1 MKTIGLTGGIGSGK
15 TTIANQFKEYF
26 SIPIYVADTAAKRVI
41 ETNTEVQSKIKEIF
55 GKNAFINKEYNTK
68 YISEI
73 VFNDENM
80 LKKLNNII
88 HPAVAKDFAIWKEQ
102 QTSPYVIKEAAILF
116 ESGSYKD
123 CDMIISVIAPLELR
137 IKRVMLRDNIDRKSV
152 ENRIKNQWSD
162 EKKIK
167 NSTFVIE
174 NIEIDKIFDKIKDIH
189 FKIMKSINEN
199 SKN

>member
-1 MKTIGLTGGIGSGK
+1 MITIGLTGGIGSGK
-15 TTIANQFKEYF
+15 TTIANIFNEYF
-26 SIPIYVADTAAKRVI
+26 SIPIYIADKEAKQI
-41 ETNTEVQSKIKEIF
+41 IATDPDVQSKIIKIF
-55 GKNAFINKEYNTK
+55 GKNAFINKQYNAK
-68 YISEI
+68 YIGSI

-88 HPAVAKDFAIWKEQ
+88 HPAVAKNFIAWKEKQ
-102 QTSPYVIKEAAILF
+102 IAPYVIKESAILF

-123 CDMIISVIAPLELR
+123 CDMIISVVAPLELR

-167 NSTFVIE
+167 NSNFVIE
-174 NIEIDKIFDKIKDIH
+174 NIEINKIFDKIKDIH
-189 FKIMKSINEN
+189 FKIMKSI
-199 SKN
+199 SKNSIN

>member
-1 MKTIGLTGGIGSGK
+1 MITIGLTGGIGSGK
-15 TTIANQFKEYF
+15 TTIANIFNEYF
-26 SIPIYVADTAAKRVI
+26 SIPIYIGDKEAKQI
-41 ETNTEVQSKIKEIF
+41 IATDPDVQSKIIKIF
-55 GKNAFINKEYNTK
+55 GKNAFINKQYNAK
-68 YISEI
+68 YIGSI

-88 HPAVAKDFAIWKEQ
+88 HPAVAKNFIAWKEKQ
-102 QTSPYVIKEAAILF
+102 NAPYVIKESAILF

-123 CDMIISVIAPLELR
+123 CDMIISVVAPLELR

-167 NSTFVIE
+167 NSNFVIE
-174 NIEIDKIFDKIKDIH
+174 NIEINKNFDKIKDIH
-189 FKIMKSINEN
+189 FKIMKSI
-199 SKN
+199 SKNSIN

>member
-1 MKTIGLTGGIGSGK
+1 MITIGLTGGIGSGK
-15 TTIANQFKEYF
+15 TTIANIFNEYF
-26 SIPIYVADTAAKRVI
+26 SIPIYITDKEAKQI
-41 ETNTEVQSKIKEIF
+41 IATDPDVQSKIIKIF
-55 GKNAFINKEYNTK
+55 GKNAFINKQYNAK
-68 YISEI
+68 YIGSI

-88 HPAVAKDFAIWKEQ
+88 HPAVAKNFIAWKEK
-102 QTSPYVIKEAAILF
+102 QTAPYVIKESAILF

-123 CDMIISVIAPLELR
+123 CDMIISVVAPLELR

-167 NSTFVIE
+167 YSNFVIE
-174 NIEIDKIFDKIKDIH
+174 NIEINKIFDKIKDIH
-189 FKIMKSINEN
+189 FKIMKSI
-199 SKN
+199 SKNSIN

>member
-1 MKTIGLTGGIGSGK
+1 MITIGLTGGIGSGK
-15 TTIANQFKEYF
+15 TTIANIFNEYF
-26 SIPIYVADTAAKRVI
+26 SIPIYITDKEAKQI
-41 ETNTEVQSKIKEIF
+41 IATDPDVQSKIIKIF
-55 GKNAFINKEYNTK
+55 GKNAFINKQYNAK
-68 YISEI
+68 YIGSI

-88 HPAVAKDFAIWKEQ
+88 HPAVAKNFIAWKEK
-102 QTSPYVIKEAAILF
+102 QTAPYVIKESAILF

-123 CDMIISVIAPLELR
+123 CDMIISVVAPLELR

-167 NSTFVIE
+167 NSNFVIE
-174 NIEIDKIFDKIKDIH
+174 NIEINKIFDKIKDIH
-189 FKIMKSINEN
+189 FKIMKSI
-199 SKN
+199 SKNSIN

>member
-1 MKTIGLTGGIGSGK
+1 MITIGLTGGIGSGK
-15 TTIANQFKEYF
+15 TTIANIFNEDF
-26 SIPIYVADTAAKRVI
+26 SIPIYITDKEAKQI
-41 ETNTEVQSKIKEIF
+41 IATDPDVQSKIIKIY
-55 GKNAFINKEYNTK
+55 GKNAFINKQYNAK
-68 YISEI
+68 YIGSI

-88 HPAVAKDFAIWKEQ
+88 HPAVAKNFIAWKEK
-102 QTSPYVIKEAAILF
+102 QTAPYVIKESAILF

-123 CDMIISVIAPLELR
+123 CDMIISVVAPLELR

-167 NSTFVIE
+167 YSNFVIE
-174 NIEIDKIFDKIKDIH
+174 NIEINKIFDKIKDIH
-189 FKIMKSINEN
+189 FKIMKSI
-199 SKN
+199 SKNSIN